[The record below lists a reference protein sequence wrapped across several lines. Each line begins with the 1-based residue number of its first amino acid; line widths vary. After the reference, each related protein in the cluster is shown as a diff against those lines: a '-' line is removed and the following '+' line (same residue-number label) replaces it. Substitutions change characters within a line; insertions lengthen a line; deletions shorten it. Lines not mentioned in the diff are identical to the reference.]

1 MRLYVLFEI
10 YHFLKG
16 DPVSMAGKFKI
27 AEQDVLWSVSH
38 NEGIPEIENM
48 IALDANF
55 GQNIEEIVM
64 KRCRPF
70 SNRREL
76 LESKVR

>member
-1 MRLYVLFEI
+1 MY
-10 YHFLKG
+10 YFLKG

-38 NEGIPEIENM
+38 NDGPPEIEN
-48 IALDANF
+48 IISLDVNF
-55 GQNIEEIVM
+55 IQNVEDVVM

-70 SNRREL
+70 VNRR
-76 LESKVR
+76 